1 MNGLMVAFA
10 FILPYHL
17 LRTATAAGV
26 RVHVL
31 GSGPSRA
38 LRNSRYCAS
47 YRTSAQR
54 WDGPAEHEA
63 LLAEIREVVQRRHID
78 VIFPS
83 DDVSTRLLAALHDRL
98 PVRTTPLPDVAT
110 FDLLNDKWNFT
121 RFALAHGVRV
131 PQGWLRSSA
140 DAVRRDLAGGVLRLP
155 LTAKPV
161 NRSGGYGVVHLR
173 DEADLAQLD
182 RIDYR
187 PILLQRH
194 IVGETIGISVVA
206 RAGRVLVHATQRRDE
221 RRFELFADPDLADDV
236 ARLVAACGFSGPANF
251 DAVLEEASGLSWIV
265 ECNPRFWYTIWMAMV
280 AGLNF
285 LDYAFAAEPPAAVP
299 PATLAG
305 AAIQLSPRD
314 VVRHPRRA
322 TSRDWQMLRHHLRDP
337 LPYVLARTHMVDD
350 RDVAVEALDTR
361 DDATPA
367 DRLSQALVA

>member
-10 FILPYHL
+10 FVLPYHL
-17 LRTATAAGV
+17 LRTATAAGI

-47 YRTSAQR
+47 YHPSAQR
-54 WDGPAEHEA
+54 WDGPDEHET

-83 DDVSTRLLAALHDRL
+83 DDVSTRLLAALRDRL

-131 PQGWLRSSA
+131 PQGWLRSSV
-140 DAVRRDLAGGVLRLP
+140 DAVRRDLADGVLRLP

-221 RRFELFADPDLADDV
+221 RRFELFANPDLAENV
-236 ARLVAACGFSGPANF
+236 ERLVAASGFSGPANF
-251 DAVLEEASGLSWIV
+251 DAVLEDASGLSWIV

-285 LDYAFAAEPPAAVP
+285 LDFAFAAEPPAAAP
-299 PATLAG
+299 ITLAG
-305 AAIQLSPRD
+305 VGLQLSPRD
-314 VVRHPRRA
+314 IVRHPGQASR
-322 TSRDWQMLRHHLRDP
+322 RDWQVIGHHLRDP
-337 LPYVLARTHMVDD
+337 LPYLLARTHLVDD
-350 RDVAVEALDTR
+350 RDVAVEALASA
-361 DDATPA
+361 DATRA
-367 DRLSQALVA
+367 DPMSQALVA